1 MKRSYASPSLRNLLV
16 WWTVPVVIMVSSAAT
31 VASDAGSV
39 VSAKIDPV
47 PLYASPDEADPA
59 KTAPASSLPWHIKET
74 RNDFYRVSIDG
85 KDYWVDSMTVHA
97 SKTVV
102 AACERSA
109 GGVVIAADLGAST
122 NRCK

>member
-1 MKRSYASPSLRNLLV
+1 MKRSYTSPSLRSLLV
-16 WWTVPVVIMVSSAAT
+16 WWTVPLMVMVSPAAA

-47 PLYASPDEADPA
+47 PLYASPDEANPA

-74 RNDFYRVSIDG
+74 HNDFYRVSIDG

-102 AACERSA
+102 AACGRSA

-122 NRCK
+122 NHCK

>member
-1 MKRSYASPSLRNLLV
+1 MKRSYTSPSLRNLLV
-16 WWTVPVVIMVSSAAT
+16 WWTLPVVVMVSSAAA

-47 PLYASPDEADPA
+47 PLYGSPDEASPA
-59 KTAPASSLPWHIKET
+59 RTVPASSLPWHIKET
-74 RNDFYRVSIDG
+74 RNDFYRVSVDG

-97 SKTVV
+97 SKTV
-102 AACERSA
+102 AATCEHSA